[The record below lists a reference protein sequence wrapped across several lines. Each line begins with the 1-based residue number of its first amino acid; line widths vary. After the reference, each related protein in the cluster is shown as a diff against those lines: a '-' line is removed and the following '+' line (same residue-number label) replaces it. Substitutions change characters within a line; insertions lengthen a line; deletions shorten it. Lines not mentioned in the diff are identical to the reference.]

1 MEKKPYAEEI
11 VFTEISFGTIPVSA
25 EPSPRYFP
33 INVFAITVEKYPVL
47 ASIVSA
53 PIETVL

>member
-11 VFTEISFGTIPVSA
+11 VLTEIFVGTIPVNA

-33 INVFAITVEKYPVL
+33 INVFAITVEKYPVF
-47 ASIVSA
+47 ASTVSA